1 MYLPIHYSK
10 RQQSG
15 IALIV
20 VLLFLILIT
29 IAGAIAVRQSVV
41 DLNVATS
48 DQVGTLILNSSD
60 SVLAHIEQVSNTPYE
75 LNNNGKP
82 DRSKSNPAY
91 ETMLSQNNGILGY
104 FITDGQSRIN
114 QQFSFCYRPNEAQ
127 LFNASTAGKW
137 LPGNPTMQPGSN
149 SSCAPNSRADYTSA
163 RNIAMTQVSV
173 KSIENIL
180 SDNFE
185 DVVEGESVEVTRQ
198 SYVPQLLINSVSV
211 LPSMSSVTANQIT
224 ACLGRPSGNIAD
236 YGFNPATAGLQGQN
250 LNDCL
255 KQNGIPAN
263 SVVIEGV
270 VKDDSEGGF
279 DVTTGQI
286 TSVR

>member
-15 IALIV
+15 VALIA

-48 DQVGTLILNSSD
+48 DQAGTLMLNSSD
-60 SVLAHIEQVSNTPYE
+60 SVLAHIEQVGSTPYQ
-75 LNNNGKP
+75 LDAQGKP
-82 DRSKSNPAY
+82 VINRLNPAY
-91 ETMLSQNNGILGY
+91 EIMLSQNNGILGY

-114 QQFSFCYRPNEAQ
+114 QQFFFCYRPSNDRLFAANEAGQ
-127 LFNASTAGKW
+127 W
-137 LPGNPTMQPGSN
+137 LPGNSTAQNSTSICTPTARDN
-149 SSCAPNSRADYTSA
+149 YTSA

-173 KSIENIL
+173 KSVENIL

-185 DVVEGESVEVTRQ
+185 DVPQGEASEVNVQ
-198 SYVPQLLINSVSV
+198 SYIPQLSIGSVSL
-211 LPSMSSVTANQIT
+211 LPSMSSVATSQIT
-224 ACLGRPSGNIAD
+224 TCLGRPSGDITD
-236 YGFNPATAGLQGQN
+236 YGFSATAAGSAGQN

-263 SVVIEGV
+263 SVSIEGV
-270 VKDDSEGGF
+270 VRDESFGGF
-279 DVTTGQI
+279 NSEKGAFE
-286 TSVR
+286 

>member
-1 MYLPIHYSK
+1 MYQPIHYSK

-15 IALIV
+15 VALIT

-60 SVLAHIEQVSNTPYE
+60 SVLAHMEQVGNNPYPR
-75 LNNNGKP
+75 NADGTF
-82 DRSKSNPAY
+82 DRSRLDPAY
-91 ETMLSQNNGILGY
+91 SNMLSQNNGVLGY
-104 FITDGQSRIN
+104 FITDGLSRVN
-114 QQFSFCYRPNEAQ
+114 QQFFFCYRPDDAQ

-137 LPGNPTMQPGSN
+137 LPNNSTAQN
-149 SSCAPNSRADYTSA
+149 SSSICTPTSKANYTSA

-185 DVVEGESVEVTRQ
+185 DVPQGESSEVRTQ
-198 SYVPQLLINSVSV
+198 NYIPQLLINSVSL

-224 ACLGRPSGNIAD
+224 TCLGRPSGDIAD
-236 YGFNPATAGLQGQN
+236 YGFNPTDDGVAGQN

-263 SVVIEGV
+263 SVAIEGV
-270 VKDDSEGGF
+270 VRDDSEGGF
-279 DVTTGQI
+279 DSETGAI
-286 TSVR
+286 DTGM

>member
-15 IALIV
+15 MALIT

-60 SVLAHIEQVSNTPYE
+60 SVLAHMEQVGNNPYVR
-75 LNNNGKP
+75 NADGTP
-82 DRSKSNPAY
+82 DRSRLDPAY
-91 ETMLSQNNGILGY
+91 SNMLSQNNGVLGY
-104 FITDGQSRIN
+104 FLTDGQSRIN
-114 QQFSFCYRPNEAQ
+114 QQFFFCYRPNEEQ

-137 LPGNPTMQPGSN
+137 LPGNTTAQNSGSI
-149 SSCAPNSRADYTSA
+149 CAPTSGANYTST

-185 DVVEGESVEVTRQ
+185 DVPQGEASEVHAQ
-198 SYVPQLLINSVSV
+198 NYVPQLLINSVSL

-224 ACLGRPSGNIAD
+224 TCLGRPSGDIAD
-236 YGFNPATAGLQGQN
+236 YGFNSTDDGVAGQN

-263 SVVIEGV
+263 SVAIEGV
-270 VKDDSEGGF
+270 VRDDSAGGF
-279 DVTTGQI
+279 NSETGEI
-286 TSVR
+286 DTGR